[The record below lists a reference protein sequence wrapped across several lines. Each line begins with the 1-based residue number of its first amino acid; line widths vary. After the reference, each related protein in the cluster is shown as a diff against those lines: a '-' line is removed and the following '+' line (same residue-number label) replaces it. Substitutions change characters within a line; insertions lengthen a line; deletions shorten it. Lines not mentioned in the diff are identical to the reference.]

1 MELIASAAGLGLAAL
16 AFLRARRRALS
27 DDASSTYSPHAPSG
41 IGSQQSAAK
50 EHGRRA
56 GSGLDHQLYWMRA
69 QSRRSRRGGRLDE
82 TGSVD
87 TCDSSTFTGEVV
99 ILRTDTFTGEQ
110 ATYVTSAGGASKKPA
125 LYKKR
130 GVGDGGHV
138 PIHML
143 PAVVSKSTGS
153 KKDCPFC
160 PGSEHRCPAD
170 LARVDEGGAWVVHA
184 PGEAG
189 SWAAGP
195 GRWKLRVLRNTF
207 PTMCCPTA
215 AGSGG
220 STEGE
225 EKAGAGGS
233 HSMKRMR
240 PPTWYGSASD
250 AQIGGKVGAAGP
262 DGSPLTR
269 PSPFLLSALGETD
282 NSSTNPDIH
291 HPRQVYFGPGP

>member
-1 MELIASAAGLGLAAL
+1 MELSATAACLGLSAL
-16 AFLRARRRALS
+16 ALIRARRRAL
-27 DDASSTYSPHAPSG
+27 DAPSTSPRASAAG
-41 IGSQQSAAK
+41 IDSQQSAAK
-50 EHGRRA
+50 EHGRREER
-56 GSGLDHQLYWMRA
+56 HQLYWLRA
-69 QSRRSRRGGRLDE
+69 QSRGSRRGGRFDE
-82 TGSVD
+82 TGSVH
-87 TCDSSTFTGEVV
+87 TSGSSTFTGEVV

-110 ATYVTSAGGASKKPA
+110 ATYVTSAGGAAKKPA

-130 GVGDGGHV
+130 RGGGGGHV

-170 LARVDEGGAWVVHA
+170 LARLDEDGAWVVHA

-189 SWAAGP
+189 SWAGGGP

-207 PTMCCPTA
+207 PTMCCPMA
-215 AGSGG
+215 AGGGG

-225 EKAGAGGS
+225 EKAGGGGS
-233 HSMKRMR
+233 HSQKRTR
-240 PPTWYGSASD
+240 RPTWYGAASD

-282 NSSTNPDIH
+282 NNSTNPDIH
-291 HPRQVYFGPGP
+291 HPRQV